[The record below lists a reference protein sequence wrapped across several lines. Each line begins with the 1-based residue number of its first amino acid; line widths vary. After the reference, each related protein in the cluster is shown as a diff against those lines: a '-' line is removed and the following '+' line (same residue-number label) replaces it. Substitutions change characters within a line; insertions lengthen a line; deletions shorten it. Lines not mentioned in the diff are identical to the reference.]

1 MKLFPFLAA
10 LLLVV
15 GSLLSPA
22 VWAHGAPPATLSEPT
37 ISSHDVLD
45 ALEENTE
52 IEEVEEVEEVSETPQ
67 NSGDAENPEATLDP
81 ENPENHLE
89 PGSPEENLDADD
101 AEADLDPDDPEANLD
116 SDDAEAGLDPD
127 DAENSPDPENP
138 EEHLDPDDQLPEE
151 ANPAGEMID
160 PPALDATLMAN
171 PIILTYF
178 DEPYPPDAVA
188 FALGTSQQT
197 LTDWFAWIADG
208 FFGYDEAGNDYYL
221 PSGTWSVSAINT
233 SVAGVY
239 TAWAEPD
246 LESTYVLAEGVAL
259 PRQLSYVSIQATGA
273 PDLNCFVAARGFL
286 RFPWVLSPEQQQPHQ
301 LDQFVPWLRQDQEEW
316 TSLTEGFWVTEDY
329 FQLSQHLLDQG
340 STYALQVDYPGGQ
353 TGILSFV
360 YDETL
365 MIIDYSGGD
374 RDGGDVGGSGPG
386 TGSQPGPTPPPVS
399 GDGSSTDGGENAGH
413 GDDNTPPDD
422 SAAAPTTPDADSS
435 TPSPVPPAPPSED
448 PGTAT
453 EKKPATPPLTNGN
466 AAAQTTSMPS
476 TAGFLV
482 FSRSMLSFD
491 ILELLYKGNTA
502 SSAAVHAAA
511 PTEPAAAAES
521 GFYEN
526 SGTSSG
532 HRAETLATL
541 SSDLQGSAS
550 RQASG
555 ETSEQLSAV
564 LSPSAPPPLTPR
576 DDQPSTALANRLPEP
591 VPSPAS
597 APVME
602 SYSPTQTVISGLRLR
617 DLLEDGEAVVF
628 GTRVLTVSI
637 PSEVL
642 QVFDLAFTDTL
653 SVTLTQPAPHQIFI
667 GIEAGGA
674 AVTAIPGTVV
684 RLGYTPP
691 SPHTLPVIQ
700 HEAGFPVSQVA
711 HDGEFLSFP
720 IDTAGTYLLS
730 PPHLS
735 TDTGTTPAKNLPP
748 LVPLSGGL
756 LLSGSGL
763 GLTYFMRRRHG

>member
-1 MKLFPFLAA
+1 MKLFPFLVA

-15 GSLLSPA
+15 GSLLSPVA
-22 VWAHGAPPATLSEPT
+22 WAHDAPPATLSEST

-89 PGSPEENLDADD
+89 PGSPEEHLDA
-101 AEADLDPDDPEANLD
+101 
-116 SDDAEAGLDPD
+116 DDAEAGLDPD

-138 EEHLDPDDQLPEE
+138 EADLDPDASENSLDPDDQLPEE

-160 PPALDATLMAN
+160 PSALAGTLMAD
-171 PIILTYF
+171 PIKLVAF
-178 DEPYPPDAVA
+178 DEPYPADAVA
-188 FALGTSQQT
+188 FALGTSQET
-197 LTDWFAWIADG
+197 LTDWFAGIADG

-340 STYALQVDYPGGQ
+340 STYTLQVDYPGGQ
-353 TGILSFV
+353 TGILSFL

-422 SAAAPTTPDADSS
+422 SAAAPTTPDADSA

-453 EKKPATPPLTNGN
+453 EKKPAAPPLTNGN

-476 TAGFLV
+476 TAGFLA

-491 ILELLYKGNTA
+491 ILELLHKGSTA

-511 PTEPAAAAES
+511 PTEPASAAEKGFFENVGASPADNTETQAFIS
-521 GFYEN
+521 G
-526 SGTSSG
+526 
-532 HRAETLATL
+532 
-541 SSDLQGSAS
+541 DLPEITS
-550 RQASG
+550 RQASD
-555 ETSEQLSAV
+555 ETSEQISAV
-564 LSPSAPPPLTPR
+564 LSPSASPPLTPR
-576 DDQPSTALANRLPEP
+576 DDQPSTALAGQLPEP

-617 DLLEDGEAVVF
+617 DLLEDEETVVF

-642 QVFDLAFTDTL
+642 QAFDLAFTDTL

-674 AVTAIPGTVV
+674 AVTAIPETVV
-684 RLGYTPP
+684 RLEYPLP
-691 SPHTLPVIQ
+691 SPYAVPTIQ

-730 PPHLS
+730 SPHLS
-735 TDTGTTPAKNLPP
+735 ADTGTTPAKNLPP